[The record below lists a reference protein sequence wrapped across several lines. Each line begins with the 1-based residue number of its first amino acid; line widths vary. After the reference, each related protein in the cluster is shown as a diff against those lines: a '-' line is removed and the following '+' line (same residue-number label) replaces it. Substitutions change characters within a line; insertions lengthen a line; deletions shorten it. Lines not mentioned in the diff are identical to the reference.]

1 MRSDCHECR
10 RDQHFRDQRSLRV
23 KCHHRGRLTK
33 YAEELAGL
41 PGCIFYGITRS
52 AKDSRQW
59 VLTGHWESQ
68 NQMVQHFAAVDI
80 HKIIE
85 ILEFPSVGIRFGS
98 FFKADYAE
106 ANHEFR

>member
-1 MRSDCHECR
+1 MSVDAISTLEI
-10 RDQHFRDQRSLRV
+10 SVPYGSRV
-23 KCHHRGRLTK
+23 TIEERLTK
-33 YAEELAGL
+33 YAEELTGL
-41 PGCIFYGITRS
+41 PGCVFYGITRS

-59 VLTGHWESQ
+59 VLTGHWQSQ

-80 HKIIE
+80 HKLIE

-98 FFKADYAE
+98 FSKVDYAE

>member
-1 MRSDCHECR
+1 MSVDAISTLEI
-10 RDQHFRDQRSLRV
+10 SV
-23 KCHHRGRLTK
+23 PYGSSVTIEGRLTK

-41 PGCIFYGITRS
+41 PGCVFYGITRS

-80 HKIIE
+80 HKLIE